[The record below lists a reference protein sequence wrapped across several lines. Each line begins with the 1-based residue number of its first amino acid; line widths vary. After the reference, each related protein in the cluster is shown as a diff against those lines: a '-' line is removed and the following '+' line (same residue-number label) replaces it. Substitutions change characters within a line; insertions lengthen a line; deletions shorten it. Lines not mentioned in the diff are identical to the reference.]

1 MRKRLTSILLTLAML
16 VGLLP
21 ALSPQ
26 AEAST
31 GVAIVDVYSLADI
44 KSAANQDQVRII
56 RLMKDIDASKENVT
70 YDGDGF
76 NTNSAIGR
84 LASGCVL
91 NGNGHTIYNLRGP
104 LFANNMGNIHDLN
117 VTLVNSDEN
126 SDIFAPGG
134 YPLLSG
140 IASWN
145 DYRGVGGVIENC
157 TVTMNVKRDFG
168 DVGKNWLSIDGI
180 SLGGTIRNCIAKL
193 NIDLKLD
200 SNAYGGISVR
210 GIGFGYNNSLT
221 DHCLVLGSVKITSP
235 QSSNADAYFTG
246 ISDGTTQDSA
256 CALDTLSITA
266 KSARNDPYEHF
277 TLGSGSEGTGTR
289 NRAASDMNVNYTFNN
304 RILLSGT
311 PTTASGNYTLD
322 TRPNILKDW
331 DLSVL
336 PDTEPTTTPDPEPE
350 PKPTPEPEPTPT
362 PEPEPAPTT
371 PTETTDASDP
381 FPEGDVWFRYSAS
394 GGGVKQ
400 HSFHYDSDYFN
411 KNGAFQMPLAVAS
424 LCLEMA
430 AFSDNLNLAWNST
443 QSNSAPARATNILE
457 LYGKLGFTN
466 AKCVNYDVPLTDT
479 SDKAAF
485 SIAMKYIDN
494 GKGGTD
500 TLVAVPIRGG
510 GYGGEWGS
518 NFNVTYDWKYSQ
530 YIKHLG
536 FDSAAQKAK
545 TAVQEYLDSHD
556 IKGDVKIWLVGYSRG
571 AAVANLLG
579 HYLAEE
585 TTSRGIRIQRE
596 NLYAYTF
603 ATPAGVSE
611 KYMDDVDTNMFNF
624 VSPVDVVP
632 MVAPAQWGFGRYGQ
646 TIQITPNFSH
656 AAWEKFRLLSGLTG
670 TDAALQL
677 SSSQQADLNLL
688 MNWLCQIVPDSG
700 NFYWSGLQKTLVN
713 GIGQME
719 SRNPAETAQENV
731 EKAEDKA
738 LENVMKYALKAVQA
752 LTTKHPV
759 GMLVTEGVKLTAK
772 DIELYI
778 NGKLQSVARAH
789 YPELYLTWLEMTS
802 ATTPEEFSHAAE
814 RKQLVIQ
821 EPYVNVRFWNKSSGV
836 SAGSYVSGVCSS
848 GEVEVEKTDL
858 GLVATFPAGTDYS
871 FTVSGTGASNSVSFT
886 VFTYDNDSIGQF
898 AAASQFTDL
907 PLDGDRTYTVTV
919 DEDPYEEPYA
929 VDQSGKYYAPD
940 DGTPRV
946 NFTDVPESAYFY
958 EPVLWAVENEIT
970 SGTSATKFSP
980 YEGCTRGQVVTF
992 LWRAAGCPEPE
1003 SSYNPFSD
1011 VSSNA
1016 YYHDAVLWAAE
1027 EGITTGTSRTRFEPN
1042 ATVTRAQTVT
1052 FLWRWA
1058 GSPEPGSAG
1067 SFRDVPYRAYYA
1079 DAVAWAVEY
1088 GITNGTAPG
1097 LFSPAQTCTRA
1108 QIVTFLYRDLAA
1120 EWEDYET

>member
-1 MRKRLTSILLTLAML
+1 MKKRLLA
-16 VGLLP
+16 GLLFCVM
-21 ALSPQ
+21 ALSLLPVP
-26 AEAST
+26 AFAST
-31 GVAIVDVYSLADI
+31 GTAGVANVYTLADI
-44 KSAANQDQVRII
+44 KAATEDHSVTTI
-56 RLMKDIDASKENVT
+56 RLMNDIDVNKEDYEFDRRSVDAPVYCT
-70 YDGDGF
+70 ADLRSDVVF
-76 NTNSAIGR
+76 E
-84 LASGCVL
+84 
-91 NGNGHTIYNLRGP
+91 GNGHTIYNLKSGIWAYNEGTIRNLNISIHDTESDSKHLSDYG
-104 LFANNMGNIHDLN
+104 AASYVGNIEYFGIAEGNAGTIENCNVTMKIDLEDQYKLYIGGI
-117 VTLVNSDEN
+117 TLVNS
-126 SDIFAPGG
+126 
-134 YPLLSG
+134 
-140 IASWN
+140 
-145 DYRGVGGVIENC
+145 
-157 TVTMNVKRDFG
+157 
-168 DVGKNWLSIDGI
+168 
-180 SLGGTIRNCIAKL
+180 GTIRDCIVNLPVDVTVAGYL
-193 NIDLKLD
+193 
-200 SNAYGGISVR
+200 SGVEVGGIAR
-210 GIGFGYNNSLT
+210 YTYKDSLI
-221 DHCLVLGSVKITSP
+221 DHCLVLGHL
-235 QSSNADAYFTG
+235 NASGDRALIALVGIASLNKDARCV
-246 ISDGTTQDSA
+246 DSA
-256 CALDTLSITA
+256 FAMDEVEVSGQREYYFSPGFETWMGSVEGAENCRVANDIPYKHTVTNSDHGNSHPAINEGGTLYA
-266 KSARNDPYEHF
+266 GEGC
-277 TLGSGSEGTGTR
+277 TL
-289 NRAASDMNVNYTFNN
+289 AS
-304 RILLSGT
+304 RS
-311 PTTASGNYTLD
+311 S
-322 TRPNILKDW
+322 ILKDW
-331 DLSVL
+331 DTSQV
-336 PDTEPTTTPDPEPE
+336 PAETPPADIPAYTPDPEPV
-350 PKPTPEPEPTPT
+350 
-362 PEPEPAPTT
+362 PTT
-371 PTETTDASDP
+371 PTETTDAADP

-411 KNGAFQMPLAVAS
+411 QDGEFQTPLAVAS

-443 QSNSAPARATNILE
+443 QSSSAPARATNILE

-485 SIAMKYIDN
+485 SMAMKYIDN

-518 NFNVTYDWKYSQ
+518 NFHVTYDWKYSQ

-536 FDSAAQKAK
+536 FDTAAQKAK

-585 TTSRGIRIQRE
+585 TTPGGIKIQRK

-611 KYMDDVDTNMFNF
+611 KYMDDADTNMFNF

-646 TIQITPNFSH
+646 TIQITPNFSS

-670 TDAALQL
+670 TDEALQI

-688 MNWLCQIVPDSG
+688 MNWICQIVPDSG
-700 NFYWSGLQKTLVN
+700 NFYQSGLQKTLVN

-738 LENVMKYALKAVQA
+738 LENVMNYALKAVQA

-759 GMLVTEGVKLTAK
+759 AMLVTEGVKLTAK

-789 YPELYLTWLEMTS
+789 YPELYLTCLEMTS

-821 EPYVNVRFWNKSSGV
+821 EPYVNVRFWNKNSGAT
-836 SAGSYVSGVCSS
+836 AGSYVSGVCSS

-858 GLVATFPAGTDYS
+858 GLVATFPAGKDYT

-907 PLDGDRTYTVTV
+907 PLDSGRSYTVTV
-919 DEDPYEEPYA
+919 DEDPYEEAYA

-940 DGTPRV
+940 DGTPRA
-946 NFTDVPESAYFY
+946 NFTDVPESAYFHDAV
-958 EPVLWAVENEIT
+958 EWAVEEGIT
-970 SGTSATKFSP
+970 SGTTATTFSP
-980 YEGCTRGQVVTF
+980 YNACTRAQVVTF

-1003 SSYNPFSD
+1003 SSYNPFVD
-1011 VSSNA
+1011 VPANA

-1027 EGITTGTSRTRFEPN
+1027 EGITTGVTASRFNPN
-1042 ATVTRAQTVT
+1042 ATVTRGQTVT
-1052 FLWRWA
+1052 FLWRWDGEPDA
-1058 GSPEPGSAG
+1058 DSPS
-1067 SFRDVPYRAYYA
+1067 SFRDVAAGAYYSK
-1079 DAVAWAVEY
+1079 AVSWAVEA
-1088 GITNGTAPG
+1088 GITKGTTATA
-1097 LFSPAQTCTRA
+1097 FSPNQTCTRA
-1108 QIVTFLYRDLAA
+1108 QIVTFLYRDLMP
-1120 EWEDYET
+1120 ETDYED